1 MKQILSSLFFIILL
15 VGQPAAA
22 QRDFSDSEI
31 TKLVLLGT
39 GNPNPSPDQSGC
51 ALALVVRETPY
62 IIDFGPGL
70 IRRSASMTPTYGGT
84 MEALETSN
92 LNTAFLTHLHS
103 DHTAGYPDLI
113 LTPWVMGREKP
124 MEVYGPVGT
133 GHMTEHI
140 LEAYQEDIRY
150 RVYGEEPTND
160 LGWRVNWHEFDQEGE
175 IYRDSNIVVEAFP
188 VTHGSWPNAW
198 GFRFTTP
205 DKVIVVSGD
214 CKPSPKV
221 VEYSTGADILVHE
234 VYSLAGYQEK
244 DEDWKAYHSV
254 HHTSTLELGKIARAA
269 RPGKVV
275 LYHILFWG
283 SSEEELLQEIRKVY
297 KGEVFVGQ
305 DLDIF

>member
-1 MKQILSSLFFIILL
+1 MKQIISISAVILL
-15 VGQPAAA
+15 LICQPVKA

-39 GNPNPSPDQSGC
+39 GNPNPSPEQSGC
-51 ALALVVRETPY
+51 ALALVVRDTPY

-70 IRRSASMTPTYGGT
+70 IRKSAALSPRYGGDIEGLT
-84 MEALETSN
+84 TEN
-92 LNTAFLTHLHS
+92 LKIAFLTHLHS

-113 LTPWVMGREKP
+113 LTPWVMGRDEP
-124 MEVYGPVGT
+124 MEVYGPLGT
-133 GHMTEHI
+133 ASMTEHI
-140 LEAYQEDIRY
+140 LEAYKEDIRY
-150 RVYGEEPTND
+150 RVYGDEPTND
-160 LGWRVNWHEFDQEGE
+160 RGWRVNCHEFEKEGE

-205 DKVIVVSGD
+205 DRIIVISGD
-214 CKPSPKV
+214 CKPSHKV
-221 VEYSTGADILVHE
+221 VEYGQGADIMVHE
-234 VYSLAGYQEK
+234 VYSQAGYETK
-244 DEDWKAYHSV
+244 SADWKSYHAE
-254 HHTSTLELGKIARAA
+254 HHTSTLELAEIAQKTQ
-269 RPGKVV
+269 PGKVV

-283 SSEEELLQEIRKVY
+283 SSEAELLQEINAVY

>member
-1 MKQILSSLFFIILL
+1 MKQITFIIALL
-15 VGQPAAA
+15 FLLSHNPASA

-51 ALALVVRETPY
+51 ALALVVHDTPY

-70 IRRSASMTPTYGGT
+70 VRKSAALTPRYGGT
-84 MEALETSN
+84 IAALNAEK

-103 DHTAGYPDLI
+103 DHTAGYADLI
-113 LTPWVMGREKP
+113 LTPWVMGRNEP
-124 MEVYGPVGT
+124 MEVYGPVGI
-133 GHMTEHI
+133 GSMTEHI
-140 LEAYQEDIRY
+140 LEAYEEDIRY
-150 RVYGEEPTND
+150 RVYGDEPTND
-160 LGWRVNWHEFDQEGE
+160 LGWRVNWHEFQEEGE

-198 GFRFTTP
+198 GYRFTTP
-205 DKVIVVSGD
+205 DRVIVISGD

-221 VEYSTGADILVHE
+221 VEYGKGADILVHE
-234 VYSLAGYQEK
+234 VYSQAGYETK
-244 DEDWKAYHSV
+244 SADWKAYHAV
-254 HHTSTLELGKIARAA
+254 HHTSTLELAEIAQKTQ
-269 RPGKVV
+269 PGKVV

-283 SSEEELLQEIRKVY
+283 SSEAELLQEIHSVY
-297 KGEVFVGQ
+297 KGEVIVGA

>member
-1 MKQILSSLFFIILL
+1 MKQLVYLFTIALL
-15 VGQPAAA
+15 LYTHKLAA

-39 GNPNPSPDQSGC
+39 GHPNPSPDQSGC
-51 ALALVVRETPY
+51 ALALVVRDTPY

-70 IRRSASMTPTYGGT
+70 VRRAARMTPAYGGT
-84 MEALETSN
+84 MKAMETSR
-92 LNTAFLTHLHS
+92 LRIAFLTHLHS

-113 LTPWVMGREKP
+113 LTPWVMGRDEA

-140 LEAYQEDIRY
+140 LQAYQEDVRY
-150 RVYGEEPTND
+150 RVYGDEPTND
-160 LGWRVNWHEFDQEGE
+160 RGWRVNWHEFDREGE
-175 IYRDSNIVVEAFP
+175 IYRDSNITVEAFP

-198 GFRFTTP
+198 GFRFSTP

-221 VEYSTGADILVHE
+221 VEYATGADILVHE
-234 VYSLAGYQEK
+234 VYSQAGYETK
-244 DEDWKAYHSV
+244 PPEWKAYHTE
-254 HHTSTLELGKIARAA
+254 HHTSTLELGEIASAA

-275 LYHILFWG
+275 LYHILSWG
-283 SSEEELLQEIRKVY
+283 SSEADLLNEIRSVY
-297 KGEVFVGQ
+297 QGEVYVGQ
-305 DLDIF
+305 DLDIY